1 MLFNSVY
8 LMSVLEEF
16 FVNDFCMKIVFLVF
30 ILETLLGVICSKALL
45 TNLHCISMKQNYKV
59 PFLRW

>member
-1 MLFNSVY
+1 
-8 LMSVLEEF
+8 MSVLEEF

>member
-1 MLFNSVY
+1 MP
-8 LMSVLEEF
+8 VLEKF
-16 FVNDFCMKIVFLVF
+16 FVIDFCVKVVFLVF
-30 ILETLLGVICSKALL
+30 IQEALLGVIYSKGLL